1 MAARIGAPPK
11 MNKPRLCALLAVA
24 VMLGGCEFAQKA
36 VAPSVTGQAPTAV
49 QPAPIIPLDA
59 SKFGTP
65 SGTSVG
71 VRITQF
77 RADLAQLQQAAVE
90 EVQRGRQ
97 LQTDTEAS
105 VASYQ
110 ITVGTMK
117 AGQQGAAAPDAGA
130 WQRAQVQLRAI
141 STNLDQMNALAT
153 EAAKN
158 VAYAAYLLQS
168 IGDANTAADATPED
182 RRQLITL
189 QDATTQTSASLDQLL
204 DGLRQEIL
212 SQSHFL
218 GQEGANLA
226 HMAPAGAAAGPA
238 APPQQAAQPPAA
250 PGAAGAGLAGGRPFV
265 VIKFDN
271 PSVDYEQQL
280 HEAVNAALARRPDVA
295 FDLVAAAP
303 AGATPEEAAQNAET
317 ARVDADKVMRS
328 LLGMG
333 VRGDRISLSQV
344 ADPNIQSDEVR
355 LYVR

>member
-1 MAARIGAPPK
+1 

-24 VMLGGCEFAQKA
+24 VTLGGCEFAQKA

-49 QPAPIIPLDA
+49 QPAPIVPLDA
-59 SKFGTP
+59 AKFGTP

-71 VRITQF
+71 GRITQF

-130 WQRAQVQLRAI
+130 WQRAQAQLRAI
-141 STNLDQMNALAT
+141 SANLDQMNALAA
-153 EAAKN
+153 EVAKN
-158 VAYAAYLLQS
+158 VAYAAYLRQS
-168 IGDANTAADATPED
+168 IGDANTAADATEED

-189 QDATTQTSASLDQLL
+189 QDAATQTSASLDQLL
-204 DGLRQEIL
+204 DGLQQEIL

-226 HMAPAGAAAGPA
+226 HIAPAGATA
-238 APPQQAAQPPAA
+238 APGAPAQQSAPPAA

-265 VIKFDN
+265 VIRFDN

-344 ADPNIQSDEVR
+344 ADPSLQNNEVR